1 MTVQTAEAVS
11 EPTFKMNEEQL
22 KLIQDSLKTI
32 QQTIQAD
39 LAKEAHTQRT
49 KLDTLQSK
57 LNKPNTHGLRP
68 DTFDGK
74 PASDAVAW
82 LDAFNRIA
90 NLSNWSP
97 ELQLDAFPL
106 YLKGVAQAWFLTLSD
121 ETKGDIAALK
131 TAFKERFTTGPHD
144 WLLGQQLTTRKQALD
159 EPIDDYIADITR
171 LCKRL
176 KLSDAECFRYFTQG
190 LNPQIQGYVTLAR
203 PKTLQEA
210 ESMAR
215 MKELVDKHQPKS
227 DKRSA
232 LAQMQTVL
240 SHLFTQLPTSTKTVA
255 SASTPSALEQRID
268 DVSKQIQQLQ
278 NQKFMAS
285 VSSPVAAYDQ
295 HGRFPHTQSNRFR
308 PDQPNRQ
315 IEQLQRQ
322 VARLEDDLKRYQNP
336 RRPDFSSYGRSF
348 RTVEGNPVCNFC
360 QRVGHTWRTCRQR
373 NRDPPVPPRNPAQPL
388 FSGTPRSTNSN
399 LNG

>member
-1 MTVQTAEAVS
+1 MSTVSKPSQIVTRSQTLKSKASVKTPLTCDCTTAEAVS
-11 EPTFKMNEEQL
+11 EPTFDKMNEEQL
-22 KLIQDSLKTI
+22 KLIQDSLKTM
-32 QQTIQAD
+32 QTIQAD

-57 LNKPNTHGLRP
+57 LNKPDMHGLRP

-90 NLSNWSP
+90 KLSNWFP

-131 TAFKERFTTGPHD
+131 TAFKERFTTHPHD
-144 WLLGQQLTTRKQALD
+144 WLLLD

-176 KLSDAECFRYFTQG
+176 MLSDAECLRYFTQG
-190 LNPQIQGYVTLAR
+190 LNPEIQGYVTLAR

-215 MKELVDKHQPKS
+215 MKELVDKNQPKS
-227 DKRSA
+227 DNQSA

-240 SHLFTQLPTSTKTVA
+240 TTFTLNCQLP
-255 SASTPSALEQRID
+255 L
-268 DVSKQIQQLQ
+268 
-278 NQKFMAS
+278 
-285 VSSPVAAYDQ
+285 
-295 HGRFPHTQSNRFR
+295 
-308 PDQPNRQ
+308 
-315 IEQLQRQ
+315 
-322 VARLEDDLKRYQNP
+322 RL
-336 RRPDFSSYGRSF
+336 
-348 RTVEGNPVCNFC
+348 
-360 QRVGHTWRTCRQR
+360 
-373 NRDPPVPPRNPAQPL
+373 
-388 FSGTPRSTNSN
+388 
-399 LNG
+399 

>member
-1 MTVQTAEAVS
+1 M
-11 EPTFKMNEEQL
+11 
-22 KLIQDSLKTI
+22 
-32 QQTIQAD
+32 
-39 LAKEAHTQRT
+39 
-49 KLDTLQSK
+49 
-57 LNKPNTHGLRP
+57 
-68 DTFDGK
+68 
-74 PASDAVAW
+74 AW
-82 LDAFNRIA
+82 LDAFSRIA
-90 NLSNWSP
+90 KLSNWSP

-176 KLSDAECFRYFTQG
+176 KLSDAECLRYFTQG

-215 MKELVDKHQPKS
+215 MKELVDKNQPKS
-227 DKRSA
+227 DNQST

-240 SHLFTQLPTSTKTVA
+240 SHLFTHLPTSSKTVA

-268 DVSKQIQQLQ
+268 DVSEQIQQLQKQ

-285 VSSPVAAYDQ
+285 VSSPVAACDQ
-295 HGRFPHTQSNRFR
+295 QDRFPHTQSNRFR
-308 PDQPNRQ
+308 PDQPDRQ

-336 RRPDFSSYGRSF
+336 R
-348 RTVEGNPVCNFC
+348 NPEFC
-360 QRVGHTWRTCRQR
+360 PF
-373 NRDPPVPPRNPAQPL
+373 PPI
-388 FSGTPRSTNSN
+388 FES
-399 LNG
+399 